1 MSRQILKSKV
11 QEKYLHDLWDKM
23 TAHLLAFYDAQQP
36 EDIHQMRVAIKK
48 IRAVSVLLQ
57 GEKRMKKIKKSR
69 SKLRDIF
76 QHAGR
81 LRSVH
86 VHLALMEQ
94 HQLNHEEH
102 LKALKTELANE
113 TAAFYQLHD
122 NYLKTLKKLKSEFSK
137 GAEDLKV
144 KDIEK
149 IYVGQLK
156 DLDSFFTNDSPD
168 TDHLHE
174 KRKLIKQLLYVHQ
187 CLPEKMKK
195 SIGLHVD
202 YLDEMQE
209 LIGNWHDNLL
219 IIEILRESGN
229 DEMAEELEKLGQQC
243 SDLEGEIWTK
253 ANYFA
258 LKAVDELH

>member
-1 MSRQILKSKV
+1 MGRQILKSKV
-11 QEKYLHDLWDKM
+11 QEKHLRDLWDKM
-23 TAHLLAFYDAQQP
+23 TAHLLGFYDAQQP

-48 IRAVSVLLQ
+48 IRAVSTLLQ
-57 GEKRMKKIKKSR
+57 GKKRMKKIKKSR

-81 LRSVH
+81 LRAVH
-86 VHLALMEQ
+86 VHLALMER
-94 HQLNHEEH
+94 HQLSHEEH
-102 LKALKTELANE
+102 LNTLKTELANE

-122 NYLKTLKKLKSEFSK
+122 KYLKTLKKLKSVFSK

-149 IYVGQLK
+149 IYVDQLK
-156 DLDSFFTNDSPD
+156 DLDAFFTRDTPD
-168 TDHLHE
+168 ASHLHE

-187 CLPEKMKK
+187 CLPDKMKK

-202 YLDEMQE
+202 YLNEMQE
-209 LIGNWHDNLL
+209 LIGNWHDTLL
-219 IIEILRESGN
+219 TIAILRESGDN
-229 DEMAEELEKLGQQC
+229 MVIELEKLGRQC

>member
-36 EDIHQMRVAIKK
+36 EDIHQMRVSIKK
-48 IRAVSVLLQ
+48 IRAVSALLQ
-57 GEKRMKKIKKSR
+57 GEKRMKKLKKSR
-69 SKLRDIF
+69 NKLRDIF

-86 VHLALMEQ
+86 VHLALMER

-102 LKALKTELANE
+102 KKALQTELANE

-137 GAEDLKV
+137 GAEDLKL
-144 KDIEK
+144 KDVEK

-156 DLDSFFTNDSPD
+156 DLDAFFTNDTPD
-168 TDHLHE
+168 AEQLHE

-187 CLPEKMKK
+187 SLPDKMKAA
-195 SIGLHVD
+195 IGLHVE

-209 LIGNWHDNLL
+209 LIGNWHDNLMT
-219 IIEILRESGN
+219 IELLRESGS
-229 DEMAEELEKLGQQC
+229 DVAEEVGKLEQL
-243 SDLEGEIWTK
+243 SNDLEGEIWTK